1 MPNNI
6 LIAGAGKGIGFE
18 LVKHLMTNENCEI
31 LAISRNTKQ
40 LEELVENQKPKTSR
54 IIPLSLDLSSH
65 DFTDRL
71 QDCQNKN
78 KFLPNIVIYN
88 AGLLINKPFSAL
100 SGSDFD
106 RMFEVN
112 IKGAFRLF
120 QALIPDLPEGSHL
133 LGISSMG
140 GYQGSAKFPGLS
152 IYSASKAAL
161 AVMMECLAEE
171 LKERKI
177 SANALAL
184 GAAQTAMLE
193 EAFPGYSAPL
203 SAAEMASFIADFAI
217 NGGRY
222 FNGKILPVSLST
234 P

>member
-18 LVKHLMTNENCEI
+18 LVKHLMTNENCQI

-40 LEELVENQKPKTSR
+40 LEELVENQKPKSSR

-106 RMFEVN
+106 QLFEVN

>member
-18 LVKHLMTNENCEI
+18 LVKHFMTNENCQI

-40 LEELVENQKPKTSR
+40 LEKLVENQKPKTSR

-88 AGLLINKPFSAL
+88 AGLLINKPFSSL

-106 RMFEVN
+106 QMFEVN

>member
-18 LVKHLMTNENCEI
+18 LVKHLMTNENCQI

-65 DFTDRL
+65 DFTERL
-71 QDCQNKN
+71 QDCQNTN

-106 RMFEVN
+106 QLFEVN